1 METSVT
7 AKVALAIHQKKYKKY
22 LRQWASVIVLIG
34 LCAIFAL
41 VNKRFIDPWNLT
53 RLLSTAA
60 IPLVLTMGAT
70 YIILM
75 GSIDLSV
82 EGVLALTGVA
92 VSLLVANDFTE
103 WQWGLWAI
111 PVAIMLG
118 GVLGFANG
126 FLHVKLRTPSFMTTL
141 GIGFACIGIATLI
154 LSGVTVRISD
164 AGFRA
169 IYLKRLM
176 GFPLAVWIAFAAVAF
191 AYFFQQ
197 RTRVGR
203 WMFAIGGDEET
214 AKHAGVPVDK
224 TRLIAF
230 TLAGL
235 FCGLGGVLA
244 AAQLG
249 QGHALMGSGRL
260 FLTITAVVLGG
271 TALSGGTGS
280 VLNSV
285 VGVLIVVV
293 VNNGMVLL
301 GMPSFVQQGVQ
312 GLLIIIAV
320 ALALDRSRLAIV
332 K

>member
-1 METSVT
+1 MESSES
-7 AKVALAIHQKKYKKY
+7 AKKSQGIKPNKFKEH
-22 LRQWASVIVLIG
+22 LRKWAPVIVLIG
-34 LCAIFAL
+34 LCTIFAM
-41 VNKRFIDPWNLT
+41 VNKRFIDPWNMA
-53 RLLSTAA
+53 RLLSSAA

-82 EGVLALTGVA
+82 EGILALTGVTA
-92 VSLLVANDFTE
+92 SLLVANDFTDN
-103 WQWGLWAI
+103 QWGYWAI
-111 PVAIMLG
+111 PVAIAIG
-118 GVLGFANG
+118 GLLGFCNG
-126 FLHVKLRTPSFMTTL
+126 YLHVKLKTPSFMTTL
-141 GIGFACIGIATLI
+141 GIGFACIGIATLF

-164 AGFRA
+164 SGFRA
-169 IYLKRLM
+169 IYLKRLL
-176 GFPLAVWIAFAAVAF
+176 GLPVAVWIAFAAVAF

-197 RTRVGR
+197 RTRIGR
-203 WMFAIGGDEET
+203 WIYAIGGDEET
-214 AKHAGVPVDK
+214 AEHAGIPIGR
-224 TRLIAF
+224 TRIFAF
-230 TLAGL
+230 TMAGF

-280 VLNSV
+280 VLNTV

-293 VNNGMVLL
+293 VNNGMILL

-320 ALALDRSRLAIV
+320 ALALDRSRVAIM